1 MNMILRIAHI
11 ALKETLELW
20 RHAGIVAF
28 VLAIPI
34 VEVIVLGYATSGRV
48 TNLPAAVYD
57 ADHTPASR
65 RLIAAI
71 DASRNFEVTQFLD
84 NVEQAEAML
93 DRSEISAYFII
104 PAGFEQAF
112 TGYASQASLAAV
124 IDGSNT
130 AIANYTAI
138 YAEETVGQF
147 MVQGL
152 AGPNLRPQS
161 RLTGDL
167 LLTMEPRIWYNQELR
182 RENFY
187 IPGLLGTMLSLV
199 ILAITAVS
207 IVRERERGTLEQIMV
222 SPTRPSELIAG
233 KLVPII
239 FIAYAE
245 LVIMLLITTRIFNIP
260 IRGSLSLYVGLMS
273 VYMLAEMGVGILI
286 STVSQNQAQALPS
299 IFLLVTIYGV
309 LAGFMTPV
317 ETMPQAAQWASNL
330 IPLKHFI
337 NITRELFAKGAG
349 FNDLIPHLIPLIV
362 MSVVLFTASILLLR
376 RRLV

>member
-1 MNMILRIAHI
+1 MDIFRRVVHI

-34 VEVIVLGYATSGRV
+34 VQVIVLGYATSGRV
-48 TNLPAAVYD
+48 TDLPAAIYD
-57 ADHTPASR
+57 ADRTPASR
-65 RLIAAI
+65 RLITAI
-71 DASRNFEVTQFLD
+71 DEGRNFDVIHLSANAT
-84 NVEQAEAML
+84 QAEAML
-93 DRSEISAYFII
+93 DRNEISVYFVI
-104 PAGFEQAF
+104 PQGFEQ
-112 TGYASQASLAAV
+112 TLTHHTDQTSIAAA

-130 AIANYTAI
+130 AVANYTAI
-138 YAEETVGQF
+138 YAEEVVEQF
-147 MVQGL
+147 L
-152 AGPNLRPQS
+152 AQS
-161 RLTGDL
+161 LTGTNL
-167 LLTMEPRIWYNQELR
+167 HPQIQLPVTVEPRIWYNQELR

-233 KLVPII
+233 KLIPIVI
-239 FIAYAE
+239 IAYVE
-245 LVIMLLITTRIFNIP
+245 LVIMLLIITGIFNIP

-299 IFLLVTIYGV
+299 IFLLVTIYGI

-317 ETMPQAAQWASNL
+317 ETMPQAAQWISNL
-330 IPLKHFI
+330 IPLKYFI
-337 NITRELFAKGAG
+337 TITRELFAKGAD
-349 FNDLIPHLIPLIV
+349 FDDLIPQLVPLVV
-362 MSVVLFTASILLLR
+362 MSIVLFTASILLLR

>member
-1 MNMILRIAHI
+1 MNVFRRVVHI
-11 ALKETLELW
+11 ALKEALELW

-34 VEVIVLGYATSGRV
+34 VQVIVLGYATSGRV

-57 ADHTPASR
+57 ADRTPASR
-65 RLIAAI
+65 RLITAI
-71 DASRNFEVTQFLD
+71 DEGRNFEVTQFLND
-84 NVEQAEAML
+84 TEQAEAML
-93 DRSEISAYFII
+93 DRNEISAYFVI
-104 PAGFEQAF
+104 PQGFEQML
-112 TGYASQASLAAV
+112 THQANQVSIAAV

-130 AIANYTAI
+130 AVANYTAI
-138 YAEETVGQF
+138 YAEEVLGQF
-147 MVQGL
+147 MAQSL
-152 AGPNLRPQS
+152 TGPNLRPQPPV
-161 RLTGDL
+161 TV
-167 LLTMEPRIWYNQELR
+167 EPRVWYNQELR

-222 SPTRPSELIAG
+222 SPTHPSELIAG
-233 KLVPII
+233 KLVPIV

-245 LVIMLLITTRIFNIP
+245 LIIMLLITTRIFNIP

-273 VYMLAEMGVGILI
+273 VYVLAEMGVGILI
-286 STVSQNQAQALPS
+286 STVSRNQAQALPS
-299 IFLLVTIYGV
+299 IFLLVTVYGI

-317 ETMPQAAQWASNL
+317 ETMPRTARWISNL
-330 IPLKHFI
+330 IPLKYFI

-349 FNDLIPHLIPLIV
+349 FDDLTPQLVPLIV
-362 MSVVLFTASILLLR
+362 MSIVLFTVSILLLR